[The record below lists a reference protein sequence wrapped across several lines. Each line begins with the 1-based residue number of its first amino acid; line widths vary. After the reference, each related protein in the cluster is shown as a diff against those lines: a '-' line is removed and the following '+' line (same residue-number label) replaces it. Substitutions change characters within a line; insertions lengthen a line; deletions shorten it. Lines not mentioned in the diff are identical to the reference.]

1 MNAQRSSQG
10 GRQRCTTQ
18 LLALFTPTCL
28 PIYSS
33 PPAPA
38 PRSRPPLQRVDLVKL
53 FPGASPLAVDLLGRM
68 LQFDP
73 RRRISVEQ
81 ALAHPWLA
89 QLHDEAAEPSA
100 PGEALGCCVWGAVL
114 CCGAAGERVQWF
126 RKARRCCSHAEEVCT
141 STSST

>member
-1 MNAQRSSQG
+1 MKRSAHQPGAS
-10 GRQRCTTQ
+10 RRCTSPP
-18 LLALFTPTCL
+18 LALQTH
-28 PIYSS
+28 S
-33 PPAPA
+33 PPPF
-38 PRSRPPLQRVDLVKL
+38 PPSPPSLQRTDLSKL

-114 CCGAAGERVQWF
+114 CCGATVERVQWF